1 MAKKFG
7 NHEDFVKKQIIKEL
21 SNESF
26 EVEAKKCK
34 NVCDMILTKV
44 IFSNWLNQQSFDFA

>member
-21 SNESF
+21 SSESF

-44 IFSNWLNQQSFDFA
+44 IFSNWLNQQSFDFT